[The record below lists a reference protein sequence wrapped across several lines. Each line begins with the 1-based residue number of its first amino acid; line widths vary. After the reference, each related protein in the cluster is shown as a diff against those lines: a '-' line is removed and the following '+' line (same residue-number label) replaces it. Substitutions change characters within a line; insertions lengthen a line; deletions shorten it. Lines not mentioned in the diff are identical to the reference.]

1 MAGEG
6 AYGPTHQAG
15 QRLAV
20 GRVCRPTG
28 QNDFVHHGPWGWAAM
43 AAESP
48 EAGRKT
54 GWWGGEVRSVA
65 EGGVVPLQLLL
76 PVRGLRVP
84 VLPLVLLTALRLSTG
99 DVVLLVPIL
108 ALLFLLL
115 LFLLTAMLVLVCLT
129 KGQPN

>member
-43 AAESP
+43 AAE
-48 EAGRKT
+48 
-54 GWWGGEVRSVA
+54 WGMMMEVDVA
-65 EGGVVPLQLLL
+65 VVE
-76 PVRGLRVP
+76 
-84 VLPLVLLTALRLSTG
+84 
-99 DVVLLVPIL
+99 VVMVV
-108 ALLFLLL
+108 AWKV
-115 LFLLTAMLVLVCLT
+115 M
-129 KGQPN
+129 K

>member
-1 MAGEG
+1 MGSDG
-6 AYGPTHQAG
+6 S
-15 QRLAV
+15 
-20 GRVCRPTG
+20 RVSG
-28 QNDFVHHGPWGWAAM
+28 
-43 AAESP
+43 S
-48 EAGRKT
+48 RKED
-54 GWWGGEVRSVA
+54 GVVGGEVRSVA